1 MKWSRKIDVVGAHAE
16 GEVGNVVVGGI
27 PPIPGDTMFEKKE
40 YFEKHMDDI
49 RKLLLFEP
57 RGGPFYNANILVP
70 PAHPEADMGYII
82 LESTEYPP
90 MSGSN
95 TICVATV
102 LLENGI
108 LPMREPVTE
117 LVLEAPGGLIKVK
130 CVCEDGKVK
139 KVELTN
145 VRAFAIHLNA
155 PVKVEGIGDIQVDTS
170 YGGMMFAHVNAQ
182 ALGFHITPD
191 EAHEMC
197 LVGQKIKKAV
207 NEQLTVVHPENSKI
221 RNVSNIIFE
230 GPLKRSQAGVISKNG
245 TVVLHGRMDRSP
257 CGTGTSARLAVMYA
271 KGLID
276 VDEEFENESI
286 TGTKFNSKII
296 SLSKV
301 KDKEAIVPKLSGQA
315 WITGLMNLGVDPT
328 DPIQSGHQVSD
339 IWF

>member
-27 PPIPGDTMFEKKE
+27 PPIPGTTMFDRKE
-40 YFEKHMDDI
+40 YFEKNMDDI

-57 RGGPFYNANILVP
+57 RGGPFHNANILVP
-70 PAHPEADMGYII
+70 PTHPEADMGYII

-108 LPMREPVTE
+108 LPMKEPVTE
-117 LVLEAPGGLIKVK
+117 LVLEAPGGLIKVT
-130 CVCEDGKVK
+130 CTCEDGKVK

-145 VRAFAIHLNA
+145 VSAFPIHLNT
-155 PVKVEGIGDIQVDTS
+155 VVNVEGIGDINVDTS

-182 ALGFHITPD
+182 ELGFNITPD

-207 NEQLTVVHPENSKI
+207 NEQLTVVHPENRKI

-230 GPLKRSQAGVISKNG
+230 GPLKRSQAGVTSKNG

-276 VDEEFENESI
+276 VGEEFENESI

-301 KDKEAIVPKLSGQA
+301 KDKDAVVPRLSGQA
-315 WITGLMNLGVDPT
+315 WITGLMHLGVDPA